1 MMNEGHFRCDR
12 CGLFLEHGDSRD
24 DVTSVYFW
32 YFSTQK
38 SFGKIV
44 GNPYKLYIFGISVKN
59 STSC

>member
-1 MMNEGHFRCDR
+1 MGIPHF
-12 CGLFLEHGDSRD
+12 FD

-44 GNPYKLYIFGISVKN
+44 GNPHKLYIFGIKSVSK
-59 STSC
+59 TLHRVKF